1 MCQVKKLQKIKFEAI
16 KNIFLFHLSNSL
28 FSLIISFSTLNI
40 SQYIFSLKTS
50 LLLTLVLLF
59 LFNFVRN
66 RKYLNVKKQK
76 KFFIYFIFVIIIS
89 RFFEYNVFF
98 YLNNTFDNTNISWLI
113 TIGFSFF
120 IKIILLEF
128 YKKI

>member
-1 MCQVKKLQKIKFEAI
+1 VCQVKKLQKIKFEAI